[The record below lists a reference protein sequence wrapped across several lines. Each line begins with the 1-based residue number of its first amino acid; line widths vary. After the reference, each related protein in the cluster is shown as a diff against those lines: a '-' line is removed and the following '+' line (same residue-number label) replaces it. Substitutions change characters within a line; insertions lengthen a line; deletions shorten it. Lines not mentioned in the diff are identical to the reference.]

1 MNITLLL
8 KSLDHLFVWRSP
20 AEITIMA
27 VARFCWPDVAIYED
41 NCNVLVI
48 TAVQF
53 STEYQENRFY
63 ISIDINRYHCRGIEA
78 HRDRSVARDCLES
91 LHTIATH
98 HWICDSQPQLRL
110 LLTIIF
116 SKKNPDE
123 CRVSIFITAVSP
135 APCDKNNSRHYS
147 IVWLYLSQGAPKEQL
162 KLWKKWHCIFAVLY
176 LRQQTT
182 TTS

>member
-53 STEYQENRFY
+53 Y
-63 ISIDINRYHCRGIEA
+63 IYILYLYHCRGIEA

-98 HWICDSQPQLRL
+98 H
-110 LLTIIF
+110 
-116 SKKNPDE
+116 
-123 CRVSIFITAVSP
+123 
-135 APCDKNNSRHYS
+135 
-147 IVWLYLSQGAPKEQL
+147 
-162 KLWKKWHCIFAVLY
+162 
-176 LRQQTT
+176 
-182 TTS
+182 